1 MLLPVRLP
9 GSPQLR
15 GALSGEPLAVGSRVV
30 VQTPRGPQLAEVRGT
45 PAQLPPGAPQVGEVL
60 RAASADD
67 EARARE
73 LTRKGEDLK
82 WLLRA
87 RMRELGLAAKLV
99 AVEFS
104 LDEGLVTLSYAAE
117 ERVNL
122 GALIGLLR
130 AHTPARVNFSAVHA
144 REQAMLLGALGS
156 CGQENCSSRH
166 LQTFANV
173 SIRMVRDQQLPLNT
187 DKLTGPCG
195 RLMCCLQYEHAMYR
209 ELLGELPN
217 KGSRAC
223 TALGACG
230 KVGKLNPLAGTAE
243 LHTEAGVLTVP
254 AGELRPETPE
264 DGPRSRPT

>member
-15 GALSGEPLAVGSRVV
+15 GAHTEQPLAVGSRVV

-45 PAQLPPGAPQVGEVL
+45 PEQLPPTAPRVGEVL
-60 RAASADD
+60 RAANADD
-67 EARARE
+67 EARGRE
-73 LTRKGEDLK
+73 LVRKAEDLK

-87 RMRELGLAAKLV
+87 RVRELALPVKLV

-122 GALIGLLR
+122 GALIGPLR

-209 ELLGELPN
+209 ELLGELPP

-223 TALGACG
+223 TVSGACG
-230 KVGKLNPLAGTAE
+230 KVGKLNPLLGTAE
-243 LHTEAGVLTVP
+243 LHTEDGVLTVP
-254 AGELRPETPE
+254 AAELRPPPPDDESPT
-264 DGPRSRPT
+264 RS

>member
-1 MLLPVRLP
+1 MLPVRLP
-9 GSPQLR
+9 GGPQLR
-15 GALSGEPLAVGSRVV
+15 GALADAALPVGTRVV
-30 VQTPRGPQLAEVRGT
+30 VQTPRGPVLAEVRGA
-45 PAQLPPGAPQVGEVL
+45 PGQLPPGAPRVGEVL
-60 RAASADD
+60 RLAGPDD
-67 EARARE
+67 EASARE
-73 LTRKGEDLK
+73 LARRAEDLK

-144 REQAMLLGALGS
+144 REQAMLLGALGN
-156 CGQENCSSRH
+156 CGRENCSSQH

-173 SIRMVRDQQLPLNT
+173 SIRMVREQQLPLNT

-195 RLMCCLQYEHAMYR
+195 RLMCCLQYEHALYR
-209 ELLGELPN
+209 ELLGELPSR
-217 KGSRAC
+217 GSRAC
-223 TALGACG
+223 TVSGVCG

-243 LHTEAGVLTVP
+243 LHTEGGVLTVS
-254 AGELRPETPE
+254 AAELRPDPGAE
-264 DGPRSRPT
+264 RKR

>member
-1 MLLPVRLP
+1 MTLPVRLP

-15 GALSGEPLAVGSRVV
+15 GAQAEQPLAVGSRVV
-30 VQTPRGPQLAEVRGT
+30 VQTPRGPQLAEVRGA
-45 PAQLPPGAPQVGEVL
+45 PGQLPPSALRVGEVL
-60 RAASADD
+60 RVASDDD
-67 EARARE
+67 EARARA
-73 LTRKGEDLK
+73 LARKAEDLK

-87 RMRELGLAAKLV
+87 HMREQDLTVKLV

-144 REQAMLLGALGS
+144 REQAMMLGALGS

-209 ELLGELPN
+209 ELLGELPA

-223 TALGACG
+223 TVGGACG
-230 KVGKLNPLAGTAE
+230 KVGKLNPLMGTAE
-243 LHTEAGVLTVP
+243 LHTEGGVLTVP
-254 AGELRPETPE
+254 ASDLRAPGGDEP
-264 DGPRSRPT
+264 PRR